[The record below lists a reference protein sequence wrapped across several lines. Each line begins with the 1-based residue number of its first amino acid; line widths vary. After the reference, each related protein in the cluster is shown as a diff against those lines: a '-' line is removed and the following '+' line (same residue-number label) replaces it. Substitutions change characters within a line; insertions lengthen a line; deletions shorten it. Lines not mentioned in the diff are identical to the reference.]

1 MGSFMIR
8 RLLQALIVVL
18 GVTLIAFILQNLIA
32 SGPELARAIIGPK
45 ATRQQV
51 STFIAQYGLNHPV
64 FVQYLHYLG
73 QLLRGNL
80 GYSYKLNEPVRQ
92 IIAAELPKDAFIV
105 GVALVLSILISVP
118 LGIWQAVRRNKM
130 ADHVGTVV
138 AFVFYSMPSYWLA
151 LLLISAFA
159 VTWRVLPAEG
169 SQGTTLGAMLTNPA
183 GLVLPI
189 LALTLVNCALFSR
202 YMRSAAIETLAQDY
216 IRTARAKGAP
226 RFRILRKHLLRN
238 SLVPVTTMVG
248 LSLPGVLTAG
258 VVIEFVFNIQG
269 IGLSFYTAATTSDY
283 PVELGITIL
292 VGLVTVLGNLFAD
305 VMYAVLDPRVRYD

>member
-1 MGSFMIR
+1 VGSFMVR

-105 GVALVLSILISVP
+105 GES
-118 LGIWQAVRRNKM
+118 GK
-130 ADHVGTVV
+130 
-138 AFVFYSMPSYWLA
+138 
-151 LLLISAFA
+151 
-159 VTWRVLPAEG
+159 
-169 SQGTTLGAMLTNPA
+169 
-183 GLVLPI
+183 
-189 LALTLVNCALFSR
+189 
-202 YMRSAAIETLAQDY
+202 RSAGTKRSITSAPWWPSFS
-216 IRTARAKGAP
+216 IRC
-226 RFRILRKHLLRN
+226 
-238 SLVPVTTMVG
+238 PVTG
-248 LSLPGVLTAG
+248 S
-258 VVIEFVFNIQG
+258 
-269 IGLSFYTAATTSDY
+269 
-283 PVELGITIL
+283 
-292 VGLVTVLGNLFAD
+292 
-305 VMYAVLDPRVRYD
+305 RCC